1 MSICSQ
7 FSFGTKPITCHAYN
21 GDQTQLALSL
31 NDENVLIF
39 KKNGTKWEKTAV
51 LSEHSGKV
59 TGLDW
64 APQSNQIVSCGADR
78 NAFVWKCE
86 NGQWKPELVLIRIN
100 RAAICVK
107 WSPKEN
113 KFACGTGSRLI
124 TVCHYDDENN
134 WWVSKNIK
142 KPIRSSVIS
151 ITWHPN
157 NYLLAAGTT
166 DCKCRVFSAYIKGL
180 ESKPGPNEWGTRLPF
195 GELLAEYGS
204 LNSGWVHGVSFNE
217 DGTMLGWVSHNSS
230 VGFARGGDQT
240 AQITSTRFLPFSDC
254 MWTSRNT
261 FVGVGFDCNPI
272 VFNLGP
278 NGFEFADKC
287 DQQQQGGVIKSSMNM
302 WQQMDTKGTTSGT
315 TDLKTKHKNSI
326 LEVKPCNSGFS
337 TCGADGQIIQWS
349 WSSLSQ
355 KLANLRI

>member
-1 MSICSQ
+1 MNHN
-7 FSFGTKPITCHAYN
+7 F
-21 GDQTQLALSL
+21 
-31 NDENVLIF
+31 
-39 KKNGTKWEKTAV
+39 
-51 LSEHSGKV
+51 
-59 TGLDW
+59 
-64 APQSNQIVSCGADR
+64 R
-78 NAFVWKCE
+78 
-86 NGQWKPELVLIRIN
+86 
-100 RAAICVK
+100 
-107 WSPKEN
+107 
-113 KFACGTGSRLI
+113 
-124 TVCHYDDENN
+124 
-134 WWVSKNIK
+134 WVSKNIK

-151 ITWHPN
+151 ISWHPN

-261 FVGVGFDCNPI
+261 LVGVGFDCNPI
-272 VFNLGP
+272 VFNLGS

-302 WQQMDTKGTTSGT
+302 FQQMDTKGTTAG
-315 TDLKTKHKNSI
+315 L
-326 LEVKPCNSGFS
+326 
-337 TCGADGQIIQWS
+337 
-349 WSSLSQ
+349 
-355 KLANLRI
+355 